1 MDSEAIVLDGVLV
14 EPANVTL
21 HSAAYCELKT
31 VPAGPVPSQNP
42 TGYGAL
48 SKRSARDKTAER
60 LKGIGGGRADEIQT
74 GQRRFESSV

>member
-1 MDSEAIVLDGVLV
+1 MDSEAVDLDGVLV

-21 HSAAYCELKT
+21 HCAAYCGLKA

-42 TGYGAL
+42 TGYDAP

-60 LKGIGGGRADEIQT
+60 PKGIGGGRANEI
-74 GQRRFESSV
+74 